1 MRNIERVTITIKKDL
16 LNRVDRMIDG
26 ESVKNRSHAIEQL
39 IQKSVSKADV
49 NTALI
54 MAGGEGADLGPITY
68 EIPKPLIP
76 VHGKPILEHQI
87 NMLKKNGIDSI
98 FVAISKNQESIR
110 DKFGDGSKHD
120 VRIRY
125 LIEEKPLGTAGA
137 LSIIK
142 DKINS
147 SFLMMNVDTLINPDI
162 HEIFDFHKKQRTSAT
177 IVLATA
183 SDPTTYG
190 VVRMRGEKVLE
201 FVEKPKQAPS
211 NLINAGMSIFEPD
224 IFRYV
229 SGKMMIKDLFQ
240 KLCKNGQLSGFLHD
254 GQMFDVGTHEGYE
267 KAIKQWKD
275 VK

>member
-1 MRNIERVTITIKKDL
+1 MSIERITITIKKDL
-16 LNRVDRMIDG
+16 LKRIDRMIDG

-39 IQKSVSKADV
+39 LQKSINKNDV

-54 MAGGEGADLGPITY
+54 MAGGEGADLRPITY

-76 VHGKPILEHQI
+76 VHGRPILEHQI
-87 NMLKKNGIDSI
+87 NMLKKNNIDNI
-98 FVAISKNQESIR
+98 FVAINKNQDSIR

-120 VRIRY
+120 VRIKY
-125 LIEEKPLGTAGA
+125 LVEEKPLGTAGA
-137 LSIIK
+137 LSMIK
-142 DKINS
+142 DKINT
-147 SFLMMNVDTLINPDI
+147 SFIMMNVDTLISPDI
-162 HEIFDFHKKQRTSAT
+162 HEVIDFHKKQRTAAT

-183 SDPTTYG
+183 SDPTSYG

-211 NLINAGMSIFEPD
+211 NLINAGMTVFEPD
-224 IFRYV
+224 VFRYV
-229 SGKMMIKDLFQ
+229 FGKMMIKDLFQ
-240 KLCKNGQLSGFLHD
+240 KLCKENQLSGFLHD
-254 GQMFDVGTHEGYE
+254 GPVFDVGTHEGYE